1 MVTGPF
7 CTKKIKNRKIFLKT
21 FNFLPITNDI
31 IENDEN
37 NNCML
42 LKMEEIRREY
52 IAVRLKEGIHM
63 MSNAALKAI
72 LAEYGKKAKAIHCTN
87 FSVQINQSFVGVKPI
102 TNDDIKFVT
111 YGGTDFFCVPQYDSH
126 NKTFPDFQIGLS
138 VQSFGIV
145 QKLHEESGLLHSVF

>member
-1 MVTGPF
+1 
-7 CTKKIKNRKIFLKT
+7 
-21 FNFLPITNDI
+21 
-31 IENDEN
+31 
-37 NNCML
+37 
-42 LKMEEIRREY
+42 
-52 IAVRLKEGIHM
+52 M

-126 NKTFPDFQIGLS
+126 NKRYFD
-138 VQSFGIV
+138 VIV
-145 QKLHEESGLLHSVF
+145 KTETVETINCTRNENDTLDMYFV

>member
-52 IAVRLKEGIHM
+52 IAVRLK
-63 MSNAALKAI
+63 
-72 LAEYGKKAKAIHCTN
+72 
-87 FSVQINQSFVGVKPI
+87 
-102 TNDDIKFVT
+102 
-111 YGGTDFFCVPQYDSH
+111 
-126 NKTFPDFQIGLS
+126 
-138 VQSFGIV
+138 
-145 QKLHEESGLLHSVF
+145 